1 LGQKFCLSTVTNAI
15 IFAKEKNKIFMER
28 KKKTVEVKKNKF
40 YAQSMLNISCS
51 NIFSTRI
58 SQFEDQYTIQ
68 YGELRKLIPDLQNK
82 NLAFIGYGGTI
93 YTYFDTLREFKI
105 KRPEEFK
112 NINNYNKILK
122 TKLFI
127 NHRFL

>member
-1 LGQKFCLSTVTNAI
+1 
-15 IFAKEKNKIFMER
+15 MER